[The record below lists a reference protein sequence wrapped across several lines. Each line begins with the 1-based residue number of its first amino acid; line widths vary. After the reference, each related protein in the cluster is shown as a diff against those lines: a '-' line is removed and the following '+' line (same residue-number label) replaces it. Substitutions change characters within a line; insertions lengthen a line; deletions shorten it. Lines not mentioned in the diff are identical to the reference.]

1 MIKKAVG
8 AIWKKLPLNVRQ
20 KIVRTSQRK
29 FTVSAAAILMNDRGE
44 VLLLDHVLRPKFGWG
59 LPGGFVDPNE
69 QPVEA
74 ARREVREETG
84 LEVEDLM
91 LFRVRT
97 VGRHIEILFRGRPV
111 GEARVLT
118 REIYSL
124 GWFGRNNLPAGMTPH
139 LLSLLQEVLDSDV

>member
-1 MIKKAVG
+1 MINKAIG

-29 FTVSAAAILMNDRGE
+29 FTVSAAAILINDRGE

-69 QPVEA
+69 QPVDA

-84 LEVEDLM
+84 VEADDLE
-91 LFRVRT
+91 LFRIRT
-97 VGRHIEILFRGRPV
+97 VGRHLEILYKGTPT

-118 REIYSL
+118 REIYGL
-124 GWFGRNNLPAGMTPH
+124 GWFKRDNLPDGMAPP
-139 LLSLLQEVLDSDV
+139 LRAMLIDVLENGV

>member
-1 MIKKAVG
+1 MIKKAIG
-8 AIWKKLPLNVRQ
+8 AVWKKLPLNVRQ

-29 FTVSAAAILMNDRGE
+29 FTVSAAAILINEGGE

-69 QPVEA
+69 QPIEA

-84 LEVEDLM
+84 LEVEGLT

-97 VGRHIEILFRGRPV
+97 VGRHIEILFKGKPV

-118 REIYSL
+118 REIYGL
-124 GWFGRNNLPAGMTPH
+124 GWFRREDLPKGMTPQLRG
-139 LLSLLQEVLDSDV
+139 LLLEVLNADV